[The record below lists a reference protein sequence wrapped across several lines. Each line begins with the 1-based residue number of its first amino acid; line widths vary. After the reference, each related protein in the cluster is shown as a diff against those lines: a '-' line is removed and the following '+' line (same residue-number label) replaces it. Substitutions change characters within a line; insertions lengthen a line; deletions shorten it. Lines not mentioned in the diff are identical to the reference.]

1 VLVILKIL
9 QVFFNFEK
17 LSSHI
22 GILTPITE
30 KKIFIMIEIASSHE
44 NEAGGEQI
52 IADGYP

>member
-9 QVFFNFEK
+9 QVFCTFEK
-17 LSSHI
+17 LSSHS
-22 GILTPITE
+22 GTLATITK
-30 KKIFIMIEIASSHE
+30 KKIFIMIEIAPPEE